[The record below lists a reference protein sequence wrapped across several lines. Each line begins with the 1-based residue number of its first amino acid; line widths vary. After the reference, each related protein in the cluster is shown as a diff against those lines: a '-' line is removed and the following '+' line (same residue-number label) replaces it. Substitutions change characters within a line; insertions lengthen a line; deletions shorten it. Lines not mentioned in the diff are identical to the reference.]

1 MTLPST
7 ELPLVS
13 IALCTYNGERH
24 LREQMDSL
32 LQQDWPNLEIV
43 AVDDGSTDA
52 TNAILG
58 DYTRV
63 DTRLRHLRNEVN
75 LGYRRNFEHAM
86 SQCRGRWIAPC
97 DQDDIWLPHKISA
110 LAAELQRPG
119 TTMAYCDS
127 ELVDDDG
134 RSLNLRLSDCLRLM
148 STDDPLT
155 LLMAN
160 MVSGH
165 AMLFERGVLEAAQ
178 PFPQAMFHD
187 WWLASAAASTGR
199 VAFVDECLVQYRQH
213 AHNVTDILGRRSGER
228 DQGCGF
234 RAREL
239 ARVGDRLKLFTRLPG
254 RHQPTLLRLNELW
267 QAAERQLLT
276 PRLAAFVMRHRNS
289 LYAASRDTPYVK
301 LRRALS
307 HFWGLKLKRLVEP
320 HRYDNKH

>member
-1 MTLPST
+1 MTPPSPD
-7 ELPLVS
+7 LPLVS

-24 LREQMDSL
+24 LREQLDSL

-52 TNAILG
+52 TDAILR
-58 DYTRV
+58 DYARAEP
-63 DTRLRHLRNEVN
+63 RLHHLRNEVN
-75 LGYRRNFEHAM
+75 LGYRRNFEYAM

-97 DQDDIWLPHKISA
+97 DQDDVWLPHKISA
-110 LAAELQRPG
+110 LAQELQRPG

-148 STDDPLT
+148 STDNPLT

-165 AMLFERGVLEAAQ
+165 AMLFDRSVLEAAQ
-178 PFPQAMFHD
+178 PFPRDLFHD
-187 WWLASAAASTGR
+187 WWLASVAASAGR
-199 VAFVDECLVQYRQH
+199 VAFVDQCLVQYRQH
-213 AHNVTDILGRRSGER
+213 AHNVTDILGRRPRAS
-228 DQGCGF
+228 DQTCGF

-239 ARVGDRLKLFTRLPG
+239 ARVRDRLKLFTRLPG
-254 RHQPTLLRLNELW
+254 RHQATLMRMHALW
-267 QAAERQLLT
+267 QAAEDQLLA
-276 PRLAAFVMRHRNS
+276 PRLAAFVLRHRNS
-289 LYAASRDTPYVK
+289 LYAASRDSAYVK
-301 LRRALS
+301 LRRALR

-320 HRYDNKH
+320 HRYDNKP